1 MIAIPAIDIRGG
13 KVVRLSQGH
22 YSAETVYSDSP
33 IDMARKWESA
43 GAEMIHIVDLDG
55 AVQGRPVNLG
65 IVKKVAAAVNVRIE
79 LGGGMRDEESVRKA
93 VDAGVSRIVLGT
105 RALDAEF
112 LSYVVK
118 EFGDIIVVGID
129 ASEGLVFTKGW
140 VVKTSSKAIDL
151 ARRVE
156 SAGVKTVNYTDISKD
171 GMLEGPNID
180 SVKELLSATK
190 MDIVLAG
197 GISSIDDIKML
208 KSIPGRGL
216 SGVVIGKAI
225 YEKRLDLSEAIKVCN
240 ERC

>member
-13 KVVRLSQGH
+13 KVVRLSQGK
-22 YSAETVYSDSP
+22 YSAETIYSGSP
-33 IDMARKWESA
+33 IEMARKWESA

-55 AVQGRPVNLG
+55 AAEGRPVNLE
-65 IVKKVAAAVNVRIE
+65 IVKKIASAVNVRIE

-129 ASEGLVFTKGW
+129 ASEGSVFTKGW
-140 VVKTSSKAIDL
+140 VVKTSSKAVDL

-180 SVKELLSATK
+180 SVKELLDATK
-190 MDIVLAG
+190 LDIVLAG
-197 GISSIDDIKML
+197 GISCIDDIKRL

-216 SGVVIGKAI
+216 SGVIIGKAI
-225 YEKRLDLSEAIKVCN
+225 YEGRLDLSEAIKVCN